1 LEVSGKKIRLRGRLL
16 RAARLD
22 AENYETVEDP
32 ELLIEGLRKC
42 GSRVDLFTFMQNL
55 PDREPK
61 FSYPY
66 VWDNLAVL
74 PIATFDHWWTKQVD
88 AKTRNMVRK
97 AEKKGVVLREVPF
110 DETLVHGIWKIYN
123 ETPVRQGKAFPHYGK
138 DIDTVRCEAA
148 TYLDQSI
155 FIGAYSDDELIGFVR
170 LLSNQRRSQTGVLNF
185 VSLVSQRDKAPTNAL
200 IAQAVR
206 TCVERGIPHLVYA
219 KFAYGKKERDSL
231 SDFKKNNGFEKFDLP
246 RYYVPLTALGAVSFR
261 LGLHMRLVDRLPEPM
276 MAKLRELRTSWHS
289 RKFHSAPGVS

>member
-1 LEVSGKKIRLRGRLL
+1 VEVGGKQIKIGGNLL
-16 RAARLD
+16 RTARLD
-22 AENYETVEDP
+22 AEKYETVENP
-32 ELLIEGLRKC
+32 EPLIEGLRQC
-42 GSRVDLFTFMQNL
+42 GSRVDLFTFLQDL

-74 PIATFDHWWTKQVD
+74 PISTFDQWWTKQVD

-110 DETLVHGIWKIYN
+110 DETLVRGIWKIYN

-138 DIDTVRCEAA
+138 DIDTVRRESA

-155 FIGAYSDDELIGFVR
+155 FIGAYSGDELIGFVR

-185 VSLVSQRDKAPTNAL
+185 VSLVSERDKAPTNAL
-200 IAQAVR
+200 IAQAIR
-206 TCVERGIPHLVYA
+206 TCVDRGIPYLVYA
-219 KFAYGKKERDSL
+219 NFAYGKKERDTL
-231 SDFKKNNGFEKFDLP
+231 SDFKKNNGFQKFDLP
-246 RYYVPLTALGAVSFR
+246 RYYVPLTALGAASFR
-261 LGLHMRLVDRLPEPM
+261 LGLHRRIVDRLPEPL
-276 MAKLRELRTSWHS
+276 MAKLRELRTAWHS
-289 RKFHSAPGVS
+289 KKAHSAAGVS